1 MTLNELIQMLE
12 SKAAG
17 GLGERRVV
25 FQAEDTT
32 AVLCLR
38 LLALEESTR
47 SAISNK
53 SEKDSIKAV
62 VDDSHVK
69 LLFTV
74 SQQRHAG

>member
-1 MTLNELIQMLE
+1 MTLNELIQLLE

-25 FQAEDTT
+25 FQAEDST

-38 LLALEESTR
+38 LSALEESTR
-47 SAISNK
+47 SAISK
-53 SEKDSIKAV
+53 EGEKEKAV
-62 VDDSHVK
+62 VGDRHVK